1 MTDILAKIDVSKLT
15 DTDRIILKYVQDNRE
30 RVAWM
35 TLSELC
41 SKLFISNA
49 SIVRF
54 TQKLGCNGFSE
65 FKFKLR
71 NSDTVNDKKIDNIL
85 PEIAARFDD
94 TIAGLDETQVTEICR
109 SILTRQPFYIYGRN
123 VSSIPASYLYDMLT
137 TMDISCMFIDWIDT
151 LRSLSE
157 TISSNSLV
165 LMMSE
170 HCHEEYMP
178 IIKALHSRGA
188 KIIWICSSKVHPE
201 IEKSVDL
208 FVDTGS
214 ENEQSNKLA
223 TLVIIQAIIE
233 YIETQKVPS

>member
-1 MTDILAKIDVSKLT
+1 MTDILSKIDAAKLT
-15 DTDRIILKYVQDNRE
+15 DTDRTILKYIQENRD

-41 SKLFISNA
+41 SKLFVSNA

-71 NSDTVNDKKIDNIL
+71 NSDTLNDHHIDNIL
-85 PEIAARFDD
+85 PEMTARFDD
-94 TIAGLDETQVTEICR
+94 TITTLDESIITEICQ
-109 SILTRQPFYIYGRN
+109 SILTKQPFYIYGRN
-123 VSSIPASYLYDMLT
+123 LSSIPAAYLYDMLT

-157 TISSNSLV
+157 TISPNSLV

-170 HCHEEYMP
+170 HCHEEYLP
-178 IIKALHSRGA
+178 IIQALHQRGA
-188 KIIWICSSKVHPE
+188 SIIWICSSSALPDV
-201 IEKSVDL
+201 EKSVNL
-208 FVDTGS
+208 FLNTGS
-214 ENEQSNKLA
+214 ENEQANKLA
-223 TLVIIQAIIE
+223 TLVILQAVIE